1 MQSCIPGGGE
11 VRPVLRQL
19 TSQAPIIT
27 QIDGLLTPAK
37 CDALVQR
44 AEKAGFQPSRTGGFR
59 GEERTSAHRTSRTSY
74 LPEDDP
80 VVACIGR
87 RLATV
92 AAMPWGGLEPLQA
105 TRYTIGQQY
114 QSHHDAPTGSRGRQR
129 RLKTIFAYLQADGGL
144 PAGKCGGATRF
155 DRLRQQDGQP
165 LRVYPKVGRALM
177 WNNWGDD
184 CRRDL
189 RTYHRGEKVTCPG
202 VEKLALNAWF
212 HGEKKRRAP
221 RRSRTPGKH
230 AARRKPRAGGAT
242 MSGAVAESHQG

>member
-27 QIDGLLTPAK
+27 QIEGRLTPAE

-44 AEKAGFQPSRTGGFR
+44 AKKASLSTGGFR
-59 GEERTSAHRTSRTSY
+59 GEGRASAHRTSRTSY

-92 AAMPWGGLEPLQA
+92 AGMPWGGLEPLQA
-105 TRYTIGQQY
+105 TRYTTGQQY
-114 QSHHDAPTGSRGRQR
+114 QSHHDAPTESRGRQR

-144 PAGKCGGATRF
+144 AAGNCGGATRF
-155 DRLRQQDGQP
+155 DGLRQQDGKP
-165 LRVYPKVGRALM
+165 LRVYPAVGRAVI
-177 WNNWGDD
+177 WNNYDD
-184 CRRDL
+184 GKRDP
-189 RTYHRGEKVTCPG
+189 RTHHGGEMVTCPG
-202 VEKLALNAWF
+202 VEKIDLNA
-212 HGEKKRRAP
+212 
-221 RRSRTPGKH
+221 
-230 AARRKPRAGGAT
+230 
-242 MSGAVAESHQG
+242 

>member
-27 QIDGLLTPAK
+27 QIDGLLTPAE

-59 GEERTSAHRTSRTSY
+59 GEERTGAHRTSRTSY

-92 AAMPWGGLEPLQA
+92 AGMPWGGLEPLQA
-105 TRYTIGQQY
+105 TRYATGQQY
-114 QSHHDAPTGSRGRQR
+114 QSHHDAPTESRGRQR

-144 PAGKCGGATRF
+144 AAGNCGGATRF
-155 DRLRQQDGQP
+155 DGLRQQDGKP
-165 LRVYPKVGRALM
+165 RRAYPAVGRAVM
-177 WNNWGDD
+177 WNNYDD
-184 CRRDL
+184 GRRDP
-189 RTYHRGEKVTCPG
+189 RTHHGGEMVTCPG
-202 VEKLALNAWF
+202 VEKIGLNAWF
-212 HGEKKRRAP
+212 HGAKP
-221 RRSRTPGKH
+221 RQAAGKSRTPVWATKH
-230 AARRKPRAGGAT
+230 TARKKRGSPRRAMRSRSRK
-242 MSGAVAESHQG
+242 

>member
-19 TSQAPIIT
+19 TSQAPIII
-27 QIDGLLTPAK
+27 QIDGLLAPAE

-80 VVACIGR
+80 VVACVGR

-155 DRLRQQDGQP
+155 DRLRQQDGTP
-165 LRVYPKVGRALM
+165 LRVYPAVGRAVM
-177 WNNWGDD
+177 WNNYDD
-184 CRRDL
+184 GKRDP
-189 RTYHRGEKVTCPG
+189 RTHHGGEMVTCPG
-202 VEKLALNAWF
+202 VEKIRLNA
-212 HGEKKRRAP
+212 
-221 RRSRTPGKH
+221 
-230 AARRKPRAGGAT
+230 
-242 MSGAVAESHQG
+242 

>member
-27 QIDGLLTPAK
+27 QIDGLLTPAE
-37 CDALVQR
+37 CDALVQS

-80 VVACIGR
+80 VVACVGR

-129 RLKTIFAYLQADGGL
+129 RLKTIFAYLQADGDL

-155 DRLRQQDGQP
+155 DRLRQQDGTP
-165 LRVYPKVGRALM
+165 LQAQQEPPV
-177 WNNWGDD
+177 
-184 CRRDL
+184 
-189 RTYHRGEKVTCPG
+189 
-202 VEKLALNAWF
+202 
-212 HGEKKRRAP
+212 AP
-221 RRSRTPGKH
+221 ATPELQ
-230 AARRKPRAGGAT
+230 PRAEPGEQPRGIGKRAH
-242 MSGAVAESHQG
+242 AERRPQWRCRAHRREWWWAAGH

>member
-27 QIDGLLTPAK
+27 QIEGLLTPAE

-44 AEKAGFQPSRTGGFR
+44 AEKAGFLPSRTGGFR
-59 GEERTSAHRTSRTSY
+59 GEGRTSAHRTSRTSY

-80 VVACIGR
+80 VVACVGR

-144 PAGKCGGATRF
+144 PAGNCGGATRF
-155 DRLRQQDGQP
+155 DGLRQQDGKP
-165 LRVYPKVGRALM
+165 LRVYPAVGRAVM
-177 WNNWGDD
+177 WNNYDD
-184 CRRDL
+184 GRRDP
-189 RTYHRGEKVTCPG
+189 RTHHGGEMVTCPG
-202 VEKLALNAWF
+202 VEKIGLNAWF
-212 HGEKKRRAP
+212 HGAKP
-221 RRSRTPGKH
+221 RQAAGKSRTPVWATKH
-230 AARRKPRAGGAT
+230 TARKKRGSPRRAMRSRSRK
-242 MSGAVAESHQG
+242 